1 MVDALKRAAWLA
13 AAYPGRSIDEAHIE
27 SWAEELSGLTEFEVD
42 DVIAMLRLR
51 AVDPPSVA
59 QVKDAIREMKQ
70 ETMSPGTPMSGHAF
84 IDETE
89 CPICLV
95 VHGEELESGQV
106 MHGMVHLGEGDFDR
120 AKHPNDCDCGVHIAP
135 NVNVEAVI
143 QLVARGLVG
152 DMKAV
157 FDATHG

>member
-1 MVDALKRAAWLA
+1 VVDALKRAAWLA

-42 DVIAMLRLR
+42 DVIAMLRFR
-51 AVDPPSVA
+51 AIDPPSVA

-70 ETMSPGTPMSGHAF
+70 ETMSPTPMSGHVF

-89 CPICLV
+89 CPTCLV
-95 VHGEELESGQV
+95 VHGGELESGQV
-106 MHGMVHLGEGDFDR
+106 MHGMIHLGEGDFNR
-120 AKHPNDCDCGVHIAP
+120 ATHPAECDCGVHLAP
-135 NVNVEAVI
+135 NINVEAVI

-152 DMKAV
+152 DMKVA
-157 FDATHG
+157 FDAHHG